1 MSYFEPSME
10 TPERI
15 GKAAGDI
22 VAAFVVVS
30 VLALILTGLFR

>member
-1 MSYFEPSME
+1 ME

-22 VAAFVVVS
+22 FAALVVVS
-30 VLALILTGLFR
+30 VLTLVLNMTLGFMLQ